1 MTSPSEA
8 PRSSWAATDRA
19 NSASMRLGGVAV
31 TALLMPEK
39 SAWIEP
45 PSCDLNGVPPVLT
58 CSGAAVAPRREPV
71 VADPEKRIRLGFRIS
86 PPFFTVYRPDGS
98 PT

>member
-31 TALLMPEK
+31 TALLMPEN

-45 PSCDLNGVPPVLT
+45 SSCDLNGVPPALT
-58 CSGAAVAPRREPV
+58 CSDAVAPRREPV
-71 VADPEKRIRLGFRIS
+71 VADPEKSIRLGFRIS
-86 PPFFTVYRPDGS
+86 PPFFTVYRPDGC